1 MQVFC
6 EGAEYF
12 SEGLKMEFKGL
23 HKRFR
28 MVLLVGVSAAA
39 IMTASARAEDL
50 NVPQG
55 KFWMELSG
63 VGPFWYASKG
73 EPELGGLKPKYG
85 FMFSGEIGY
94 QFAES
99 PYSIALRVGHGAS
112 KKRRKSS
119 SSFSFYA
126 TYLGT
131 YVSSG
136 STMSASTKERLTF
149 IDFEVGR
156 DIGVGDSDA
165 RFRLFAGLRF
175 ARYKGKDKMGGTSFF
190 RSSGFYS
197 YSQFTGQASRKFTGI
212 GPRVGFNSLT
222 PISESLALRLDAAG
236 ALLFGKR
243 KTSAVVNGYYYSS
256 FGGGAFSTVISRR
269 SKSTVVPNLS
279 AFAGLAWT
287 PYTMPNMHVSVGYAV
302 DAYFGITETYAGS
315 KADRIIH
322 GPRLSIR
329 FDF

>member
-1 MQVFC
+1 
-6 EGAEYF
+6 
-12 SEGLKMEFKGL
+12 
-23 HKRFR
+23 
-28 MVLLVGVSAAA
+28 
-39 IMTASARAEDL
+39 
-50 NVPQG
+50 
-55 KFWMELSG
+55 
-63 VGPFWYASKG
+63 
-73 EPELGGLKPKYG
+73 
-85 FMFSGEIGY
+85 MFSGEIGY

-99 PYSIALRVGHGAS
+99 PYSITLRVGHGAS

-119 SSFSFYA
+119 SSFNIFPTLFGGYF
-126 TYLGT
+126 
-131 YVSSG
+131 SSG

-175 ARYKGKDKMGGTSFF
+175 ARYRGRENVAGRTYFY
-190 RSSGFYS
+190 SSGISIFFS
-197 YSQFTGQASRKFTGI
+197 SFTGTGTHRFTGI
-212 GPRVGFNSLT
+212 GPRIGFNSLT

-243 KTSAVVNGYYYSS
+243 KTSSSTVAYYYSTFYS
-256 FGGGAFSTVISRR
+256 SSTRR

-279 AFAGLAWT
+279 VFAGLAWT

-302 DAYFGITETYAGS
+302 DAYFGITETMAGS